1 MTNNNPVSVGNRCIK
16 QISYMD
22 ICLIKINNKI
32 NLRPASIHGM
42 LWPQTHFEDAYWHAL
57 ASKQVCIS
65 LIDAKDLSEDAL
77 KAGLN
82 VNYLPSF
89 SITAK
94 S

>member
-1 MTNNNPVSVGNRCIK
+1 
-16 QISYMD
+16 MD
-22 ICLIKINNKI
+22 IWLIQTEEGAQI
-32 NLRPASIHGM
+32 RPESIHGM
-42 LWPQTHFEDAYWHAL
+42 LWLQTHFEDAYWNAL

-94 S
+94 P